1 MRVSGGRLIVL
12 ALVTLLTGCIYGFA
26 GGGLPANIHTVAIL
40 PFENQTASATLQQEL
55 YDRMKKDLEGRL
67 GLRDASESKADAVV
81 RGTITRYDADI
92 PIAYSANPAQAT
104 SAQRKLQITVDVE
117 IVDQSTG
124 RTLWAQKGLMRDG
137 TYAER
142 GEDQGRKDAIEK
154 IVNDIVAGAQ
164 SQW

>member
-1 MRVSGGRLIVL
+1 
-12 ALVTLLTGCIYGFA
+12 
-26 GGGLPANIHTVAIL
+26 
-40 PFENQTASATLQQEL
+40 
-55 YDRMKKDLEGRL
+55 
-67 GLRDASESKADAVV
+67 
-81 RGTITRYDADI
+81 
-92 PIAYSANPAQAT
+92 
-104 SAQRKLQITVDVE
+104 VE